1 MSDNFENFND
11 VKAGDSNVASSTL
24 YSEVYND
31 RELGNANKNNDATK
45 AESESKI
52 DSMFG
57 SLQIFD
63 SSSDTSTKVT
73 NDLDFKP
80 GDAAVN
86 GIQAAPGDKPADN
99 STAAPGDNPA
109 GTPSE
114 QDELARLKKQADD
127 AQADAAANDA
137 APPTTKPPVDQAAA
151 EKSAQEIEDALHWYK
166 KDEYDKINK
175 VLEGKSPEEI
185 KAIEEAFKKEH
196 DGKTIEEYLA
206 ERWKG
211 KHDEELKKTLDIL
224 QHAKD
229 GPKDAPAPPSAP
241 PENTENTEE
250 LKAKDAKALESIKH
264 DPEITKEHAELEKRA
279 RETMKDPELKQ
290 FLDNMNKLEERE
302 ASVQCQYEKEFLAKG
317 MSPEQAHNEAEKK
330 AHEQIEKTYQN
341 LEKLLAKN
349 DKAPVSQKDRIALA
363 QQAMQHAADP
373 HSISQG
379 GYNTCNAATVETRTF
394 TKDPAEATRLISEV
408 ATTGQYTRP
417 GKPTVKLDPQSL
429 QRQGEA
435 TESSKDRVDGHRDYA
450 SQLFEVTAINVE
462 LEKQN
467 QSTNPPGHLR
477 YEQHKPI
484 PGQNPPDNG
493 ERLMDYST
501 KPPKEVARDPQL
513 NTDEIADMAKEI
525 SPSNADGPVAINSV
539 NVTKANKEL
548 VDIELKMYKINGGK
562 PVDLNDPDWAKKL
575 KEEVDKKGDL
585 SQEKKDEVKRHI
597 DSLEKSYNDDK
608 TSGVIHVNSE
618 QEMKDTLAKLKRE
631 GKLPVIVSVDARN
644 EPFWSDSGGGKAGGS
659 GAGHVVTITD
669 YDEST
674 GKAKMQNQWDSASSH
689 DITAKQLFEATKTE
703 DIKSLQKEVDEAKAS
718 GHRNFNKEYELL
730 RFKHDQGQMSDADY
744 DKEITKITIERYRQV
759 KKGDIKDD
767 DNYRG
772 DSRQVVNMLKEL
784 ENSDNPADKK
794 RAEQIK
800 KDIRQGMKDVDEGK

>member
-11 VKAGDSNVASSTL
+11 VKAGDSNVASSSL

-31 RELGNANKNNDATK
+31 RELGNTAHKNNDATTG
-45 AESESKI
+45 ESESKI
-52 DSMFG
+52 NNMFG
-57 SLQIFD
+57 TLQIFD
-63 SSSDTSTKVT
+63 SDSDTGSKGT

-86 GIQAAPGDKPADN
+86 GIQAAPSDKPADN
-99 STAAPGDNPA
+99 SAA
-109 GTPSE
+109 TPSD
-114 QDELARLKKQADD
+114 QDELARLKKQAADD
-127 AQADAAANDA
+127 QANVETNDA
-137 APPTTKPPVDQAAA
+137 APPTTKAPVDQAAA
-151 EKSAQEIEDALHWYK
+151 EKSAEEIEDALHWYK
-166 KDEYDKINK
+166 ADEFEKINK
-175 VLEGKSPEEI
+175 ILEGKSPEEI

-196 DGKTIEEYLA
+196 DGKTIEEYLG

-241 PENTENTEE
+241 PENAEE

-264 DPEITKEHAELEKRA
+264 DPEITKEHADLEKRA

-290 FLDNMNKLEERE
+290 FLDNMSKLEERE
-302 ASVQCQYEKEFLAKG
+302 AAVQRQYEKEFLAKG

-330 AHEQIEKTYQN
+330 AHEQLEKTYQN
-341 LEKLLAKN
+341 LNKLLEKN
-349 DKAPVSQKDRIALA
+349 DKAPVSQKDRVVLA

-394 TKDPAEATRLISEV
+394 TKDPAEATRLITEV

-417 GKPTVKLDPQSL
+417 GKPTIKLDPQSL

-435 TESSKDRVDGHRDYA
+435 KEAPKDRQDGHRDFA
-450 SQLFEVTAINVE
+450 SQLFEVTAVNVE

-467 QSTNPPGHLR
+467 QSTNPPGHMR

-484 PGQNPPDNG
+484 AGQTPPDNG

-501 KPPKEVARDPQL
+501 NPPKEVARDPQL
-513 NTDEIADMAKEI
+513 NTGEIADLAKEI
-525 SPSNADGPVAINSV
+525 SPNNADGPVAINSV
-539 NVTKANKEL
+539 DVAKSAKEL
-548 VDIELKMYKINGGK
+548 VDLEMKMYKLNGGK
-562 PVDLNDPDWAKKL
+562 PVDMNDPEWAKKL
-575 KEEVDKKGDL
+575 KDEIDKKGDMP
-585 SQEKKDEVKRHI
+585 QEKKDEVKKHI
-597 DSLEKSYNDDK
+597 DSLEKAHNEDK
-608 TSGVIHVNSE
+608 TSGIIHVHNE

-631 GKLPVIVSVDARN
+631 GKLPVIVSVDTRN
-644 EPFWSDSGGGKAGGS
+644 EPFWSDSGAGKAGGS

-689 DITAKQLFEATKTE
+689 DITAKQLFEATKIE
-703 DIKSLQKEVDEAKAS
+703 DVKSLQETVDAAKAS

-744 DKEITKITIERYRQV
+744 DREITKITIERYKQV
-759 KKGDIKDD
+759 KRGEIKDD
-767 DNYRG
+767 DNYKG

-800 KDIRQGMKDVDEGK
+800 KDIRQGMKDIDEGR